1 MQGNPGTQIT
11 GATSVELAVI
21 VRVKHIDADHVLFHR
36 PRTGCRNWPS
46 GGIFRQMPFAAN
58 LWAANNSFTRQLCFA

>member
-21 VRVKHIDADHVLFHR
+21 VRVKHIDVDHVLFHR

-46 GGIFRQMPFAAN
+46 GGIFHQKSFAAA
-58 LWAANNSFTRQLCFA
+58 LRAVNNFFTRQLCFA